1 MTKTVLGKG
10 IGALIPELPEGA
22 LAEQGNFIEV
32 EIGKVKPNPYQPRG
46 VFDQSKLEELANSIR
61 EKGLVQ
67 PIVIRRKDE
76 AYELVV
82 GERRLRAA
90 HKAGLE
96 KVPAL
101 LLSGATKQ
109 EMMEIALVE
118 NVQREDLN
126 PMDQAKGYHRLI
138 TECGVS
144 QKDLSKRI
152 GKDRSSVSN
161 TLRLL
166 NLPDKIQKY
175 LIDNK
180 LSESH
185 ARAVLSIIG
194 QKEQVLLADRIVK
207 EGLSVRR
214 VEEIVYK
221 RQTKKIIKH
230 KKSRYYDLEDKLREH
245 FKTSVRITQKR
256 GKGRVEI
263 EFYSEEDL
271 ERIIELLNVKI

>member
-1 MTKTVLGKG
+1 MGKTVLGKG
-10 IGALIPELPEGA
+10 IGALIPELPEERLGK
-22 LAEQGNFIEV
+22 QGNLMEV
-32 EIGKVKPNPYQPRG
+32 EISKVKPNPYQPRG
-46 VFDQSKLEELANSIR
+46 VFDQAKLEELASSIR
-61 EKGLVQ
+61 EKGIVQ
-67 PIVIRRKDE
+67 PIVVRKKDE
-76 AYELVV
+76 VYELVV

-90 HKAGLE
+90 QKAGLD

-101 LLSGATKQ
+101 LLSGATKR
-109 EMMEIALVE
+109 EMLEIALVE

-144 QKDLSKRI
+144 QKELSKRI
-152 GKDRSSVSN
+152 GKDRSSISN

-166 NLPDKIQKY
+166 SLPDKIQRY
-175 LIDNK
+175 LIDGR
-180 LSESH
+180 LSESQ
-185 ARAVLSIIG
+185 ARTILGIAV
-194 QKEQVLLADRIVK
+194 QKEQVSLADRIVK
-207 EGLSVRR
+207 EGLSVRK
-214 VEEIVYK
+214 VEEIVYGK
-221 RQTKKIIKH
+221 QTKKAVKH
-230 KKSRYYDLEDKLREH
+230 KKSKYYDLEDKLREH